1 MGYSKFQRILLAVDD
16 SPCSH
21 KVLEYA
27 KGLLEG
33 ENATLALVTVIPP
46 TSPASYGAD
55 PLLGQQP
62 IVVAEVAEI
71 QQQAAQEYLDRL
83 ATEFSSTKEVF
94 TFTRIGNIREEILTV
109 SHEWAADLLILG
121 TNGRTGFE
129 HFISGSV
136 SESVI
141 RKAHCPVL
149 VIPSKCD

>member
-1 MGYSKFQRILLAVDD
+1 MGFSKFQRILLAVDD

-21 KVLEYA
+21 KVLDYA
-27 KGLLEG
+27 KAMLEG
-33 ENATLALVTVIPP
+33 ENAALALVTVVPP

-62 IVVAEVAEI
+62 IIVAEVAEI
-71 QQQAAQEYLDRL
+71 QQQAAQEYLERL
-83 ATEFSSTKEVF
+83 ASEFTSTQEIF
-94 TFTRIGNIREEILTV
+94 TFTRIGNIREEILTAA
-109 SHEWAADLLILG
+109 HEWAADLLILG

-141 RKAHCPVL
+141 RKAECPVL